1 MPTSHPTHRSI
12 PQKIAIVAAV
22 MGSVAGTLTG
32 IMTWANTGFSEI
44 FLPNWGIS
52 FLKAVFV
59 LLPFA
64 FLLMGLFDKLLSRI
78 MPGLAPMKLR
88 IVLGLIMA
96 VIMQSLMAVITAG
109 TEAGF
114 GDMTVVR
121 ELWLNAFITAFPVG
135 LALALVLTT
144 TVRPWLLAMLRA

>member
-12 PQKIAIVAAV
+12 PHKIAIVAAV

-78 MPGLAPMKLR
+78 
-88 IVLGLIMA
+88 VLGLIMA

-114 GDMTVVR
+114 GDMAVVR